1 MKSVAV
7 CAVVSCVCFSLK
19 PAFSEEGE
27 TALALASSCRLP
39 SDADAFSATLRVN
52 VETKTGENTT
62 QTLRYQWKRENGGNL
77 VGTATLRQ
85 GKTSV
90 RLRRRKQEGDGPLV
104 LDIVPAAM
112 AEWIENLVLF
122 HPTADHDYE
131 FTLLNKFEKGAQ
143 MSFNLARQGRA
154 GVVNE
159 PLSSA
164 VISGTME
171 SGHCRITRA
180 VYAIAPRAR
189 AIKKVFFQWQE
200 ASGMRVPKRI
210 HVEDTQ
216 TLDRYIFS
224 FEDVV
229 LNNTDAK

>member
-1 MKSVAV
+1 MRFVAI
-7 CAVVSCVCFSLK
+7 CAVVTCACFWNK
-19 PAFSEEGE
+19 PVYSERDE

-39 SDADAFSATLRVN
+39 SDADAFSATLRVS
-52 VETKTGENTT
+52 VESKAGEHTT
-62 QTLRYQWKRENGGNL
+62 QTFQYQWKREDSADS
-77 VGTATLRQ
+77 VGTATVRQ

-90 RLRRRKQEGDGPLV
+90 RLRRRIREGDGPLV

-122 HPTADHDYE
+122 HPAADNAYE
-131 FTLLNKFEKGAQ
+131 FSLLNKFEKGAQ
-143 MSFNLARQGRA
+143 LSFTLARQGRA
-154 GVVNE
+154 GMVNE

-164 VISGTME
+164 VISATTE
-171 SGHCRITRA
+171 SGRCRITRA

-200 ASGMRVPKRI
+200 TGGMRVPKRI

-216 TLDRYIFS
+216 TLDRYTFG
-224 FEDVV
+224 FDDVV
-229 LNNTDAK
+229 LNKANTK